1 MSRNRDT
8 RIVEM
13 QFDNVRFEQNASRTL
28 STLDK
33 LKQAMKFEGITDG
46 FKKIEKASGT
56 LTFKTLSDGVQTV
69 SNKFSALNAVA
80 FSVLNNITN
89 QAVNAGRNLVN
100 SLTLEPV
107 TTGFQEY
114 EIKMGSVQVLAA
126 NLGALT
132 EDTANNLKL
141 TASEMQAV
149 EDAIN
154 GVYGSGANRIKALAE
169 AGYDYERIQ
178 QGINKETSKNS
189 STNKE
194 NKASMEEINE
204 TLERMNTFA
213 DKTIYNY
220 AQMTSNLG
228 KFVAAGVDLDRS
240 EKAITGLAALAAMS
254 GATAQDM
261 SRASYQMSQ
270 AMGTGFIKL
279 MDWNSLVNA
288 NMGTKGFQDQIM
300 DVARSHGVAVD
311 EIIKAN
317 GSFRDSLSEGWLT
330 TDIFLETLQRYTDE
344 STELGQTAMK
354 AATEVKSVS
363 MLLDTLKE
371 SVQSGWTQSWE
382 LIIGDYFEAKTILTQ
397 INDEINA
404 ILKPMEDWR
413 NLQLQVWHD
422 ASNGRD
428 EFIEDMSKF
437 FKFIGK
443 VLEPIKDA
451 FVEVFDLDNGD
462 AVLIKLTSRFTQF
475 VNKLEITDETADK
488 LKRTFKGVFSIFK
501 IVGNS
506 IRAVLN
512 VIGKQIG
519 GIDFANSG
527 AFSTMADWGDQLE
540 ELSNTTFSVEN
551 IEKSLYDLGDAIK
564 EFISTLSEQIQNNSI
579 VKFIKNLF
587 GSKEETDEL
596 NGTIDTVSDGV
607 DKTESAFGKLRSIKK
622 VFSSSDGDDSEDGSI
637 VSWLE
642 NFAKSI
648 LEALKEVDIIQ
659 MVQIVGAVSA
669 VVNLL
674 HTIFSSTKKVEKAA
688 DTVKKFPETI
698 KGFFENL
705 GNAIKAK
712 SRYESMA
719 ALAAAIGI
727 TATSIYL
734 LGNMDTGKLLQGVAV
749 ITGVGIALMVMNAIT
764 TKVGKMPEGTKF
776 EKVYYSYVAFASAIG
791 ILVLSLW
798 GLTKIIESTSA
809 ENIAISLLVLT
820 DIMSSLVLVSAA
832 ISKLVTGGDNVV
844 KASAGLLLFSIGIAA
859 IVTSLIGL
867 ELAMKNAN
875 PNAIW
880 GLVSLITSLIGSITG
895 LVAVVGALKPEKMGM
910 LGFGL
915 AEMAT
920 GLSVM
925 INALT
930 MLELAMSKA
939 SANAIWGMVTL
950 VTSLF
955 GSLTGFVAV
964 VGALKP
970 EKLGMIGFGI
980 AEMAGGLS
988 VMIDSL
994 ALLQLSMKGSNANA
1008 IWGMVALV
1016 ATTIGALTGLVAVI
1030 GATKPEKMMSVGAG
1044 IAIMFMGVSSIFKAT
1059 AKIKGMN
1066 VKQIAAAAGIIS
1078 VVGGVVVA
1086 IVALLKNIDKSKF
1099 KAIKGVVTSIGL
1111 VITALMGMIYLLSKV
1126 PTDNLEQAQKAFD
1139 SVAKTMIILVGVA
1152 AAFGVVIAVID
1163 KFASKSTSVVRASS
1177 NMGNRKNYTG
1187 IIRFGVALQTVTMAM
1202 LEFGGGVYLFNE
1214 GIKTMLENIETL
1226 AGTDVSTI
1234 TKGFSNALTGFTA
1247 DENREKLSSF
1257 IFDSLSDGVKRI
1269 PELTED
1275 IIDSIANTL
1284 TVIAGGI
1291 GRIGEAAL
1299 GVAEAAIN
1307 FVSTNAERLGN
1318 DIRELLVSIFKIIET
1333 IFSGTSD
1340 DMTSGT
1346 KNSLADSILGAITA
1360 AIDAVGISL
1369 KNNAETIA
1377 KSAGSLAEGI
1387 WAVLSFSVAG
1397 LIKTLGSEDYQFYW
1411 PDLFFTGL
1419 GGMSEENW
1427 QNFSKRWDID
1437 NMASADIWR
1446 ANWEYAVGKTESFFR
1461 GLDIAG
1467 NGSNLLE
1474 NYMALGQ
1481 VWDNFFSLSSKGIT
1495 FEALEHQSKIF
1506 KNLFEE
1512 DPLYKGLIPGEDA
1525 SAILFKSWKQTMI
1538 TGAKYLWNW
1547 ISGKAI
1553 RDFIARFVK
1562 SYISSQIAEFKEKIA
1577 TYAEKFKK
1585 LGTDIIGLIIAGFKV
1600 LLYNPIGI
1608 IYDGI
1613 RGELG
1618 ENNPVTDWTTKF
1630 QAIGEDI
1637 VSLIAEGFKNFD
1649 IVSAAEN
1656 LAGEIWD
1663 AFNGDKGTDSH
1674 SPSKKFELA
1683 GGYIAAG
1690 VAEGI
1695 KKGAQKPAREAVDMA
1710 EKCKNAFNQNIKKS
1724 MNLSEI
1730 VEDTVSDPVIRPRVD
1745 LSDVNA
1751 GANAVNSM
1759 FGNYSVGLASRTAN
1773 SIDTNM
1779 MEKARQAY
1787 TKSSNNKTLV
1797 DSVNGLREDMRYY
1810 ADAQSKTNIVLDTG
1824 VLVGSTASKMDR
1836 QLGIRAARAKRGN

>member
-178 QGINKETSKNS
+178 QGINKETAKNS

-194 NKASMEEINE
+194 NKASMEEINQ

-317 GSFRDSLSEGWLT
+317 GSFRDSLAEGWLT

-428 EFIEDMSKF
+428 EFIEDMGKF

-519 GIDFANSG
+519 GVDFANSG

-551 IEKSLYDLGDAIK
+551 IEQSLYDLGDAIK
-564 EFISTLSEQIQNNSI
+564 EFISTLSEQIQNSSI

-596 NGTIDTVSDGV
+596 TGTIDTVSDGFTKTKSIV
-607 DKTESAFGKLRSIKK
+607 DQIRDLKK
-622 VFSSSDGDDSEDGSI
+622 SLGSSKEKEGSSDDSS
-637 VSWLE
+637 VSWLNTFTSKLGE
-642 NFAKSI
+642 SLSKI
-648 LEALKEVDIIQ
+648 DVVDTIQTVGAIAAIIQ
-659 MVQIVGAVSA
+659 I
-669 VVNLL
+669 L
-674 HTIFSSTKKVEKAA
+674 HTVFSSTKKVEAA
-688 DTVKKFPETI
+688 AEAIKKFPETI
-698 KGFFENL
+698 VHFFDKL
-705 GNAIKAK
+705 GDALVAK

-719 ALAAAIGI
+719 AIAAAIGI

-734 LGNMDTGKLLQGVAV
+734 LGNMDTGKLWQGIAVVSVVGVA
-749 ITGVGIALMVMNAIT
+749 LLVMNGIT
-764 TKVGKMPEGTKF
+764 THIGKMKEGTKF
-776 EKVYYSYVAFASAIG
+776 EKVYYSYVAFASALG
-791 ILVLSLW
+791 IIVLSLW
-798 GLTKIIESTSA
+798 ALTKIIDSTNA
-809 ENIAISLLVLT
+809 ETLAISLTMLADIIVTLVGVVAVT
-820 DIMSSLVLVSAA
+820 
-832 ISKLVTGGDNVV
+832 SKLVKNGDDVV
-844 KASAGLLLFSIGIAA
+844 KAGAGLLIFSIGIAT

-867 ELAMKNAN
+867 ELVMKNAN
-875 PNAIW
+875 SDAIW
-880 GLVSLITSLIGSITG
+880 GLVGLVAVLVGG
-895 LVAVVGALKPEKMGM
+895 MALLVAVVGAVKPEKMASI
-910 LGFGL
+910 GFGL
-915 AEMAT
+915 AEMSA
-920 GLSVM
+920 GLSVL
-925 INALT
+925 IN
-930 MLELAMSKA
+930 S
-939 SANAIWGMVTL
+939 L
-950 VTSLF
+950 V
-955 GSLTGFVAV
+955 
-964 VGALKP
+964 
-970 EKLGMIGFGI
+970 
-980 AEMAGGLS
+980 
-988 VMIDSL
+988 
-994 ALLQLSMKGSNANA
+994 LLQLSMRGASGDA
-1008 IWGMVALV
+1008 IAGLVLAIVGTISAL
-1016 ATTIGALTGLVAVI
+1016 ALLVAVI
-1030 GATKPEKMMSVGAG
+1030 GALKPEQMLSTGAG
-1044 IAIMFMGVSSIFKAT
+1044 IAVIAIGIGSMFKAV
-1059 AKIKGMN
+1059 AKLKGMDEN
-1066 VKQIAAAAGIIS
+1066 QLMSAIGLIMATGL
-1078 VVGGVVVA
+1078 VVVA
-1086 IVALLKNIDKSKF
+1086 IMEFSK
-1099 KAIKGVVTSIGL
+1099 KLEQGQAKEIKKLITSISAGIVA
-1111 VITALMGMIYLLSKV
+1111 VIAMIYLLTKV
-1126 PTDNLEQAQKAFD
+1126 PQEDLTNALKTFEAV
-1139 SVAKTMIILVGVA
+1139 SKTMIILVSI
-1152 AAFGVVIAVID
+1152 IAVFAIVIKAID
-1163 KFASKSTSVVRASS
+1163 TFSAKSGAIVKAGSQ
-1177 NMGNRKNYTG
+1177 MGSQKIYTG
-1187 IIRFGVALQTVTMAM
+1187 IIKFGIALQTVTMAI
-1202 LEFGGGVYLFNE
+1202 LEFGEGVYLFNE
-1214 GIKTMLENIETL
+1214 GIKTMLENLEKL
-1226 AGTDVSTI
+1226 ATTDISTI
-1234 TKGFSNALTGFTA
+1234 SDGFGNLFKGITS
-1247 DENREKLSSF
+1247 DENRQSLGDF
-1257 IFDSLSDGVKRI
+1257 IIKSLTEAGERI
-1269 PELTED
+1269 PELIGVLTQGFV
-1275 IIDSIANTL
+1275 NTL
-1284 TVIAGGI
+1284 NQISES
-1291 GRIGEAAL
+1291 IGEVGEAWL
-1299 GVAEAAIN
+1299 GVFESATG
-1307 FVSTNAERLGN
+1307 FVSDNAERLGE
-1318 DIRELLVSIFKIIET
+1318 DIRDLLIGMFTVAKTIFGTTAEEESKGVTGSPLVDSIVDALVAMLTAVGTTLSTRAEDISSAAGSLGKGIWDVLSYAVDGAVGTISSDKYQMDMWDQWWDGLTVITGNDAPKTMQKNLEYGLGNMMDAISKSDNIFDAATEIGANWLVTALGNNMGFDVQALFDEWHKKNPSGKMSDFVMHLLTKMIDQTFVGTIAHTIKKIDEAVASFVGELIKKFKDKVDEIKGIGTDIIET
-1333 IFSGTSD
+1333 IVKGF
-1340 DMTSGT
+1340 
-1346 KNSLADSILGAITA
+1346 KLITQNP
-1360 AIDAVGISL
+1360 ID
-1369 KNNAETIA
+1369 TI
-1377 KSAGSLAEGI
+1377 K
-1387 WAVLSFSVAG
+1387 
-1397 LIKTLGSEDYQFYW
+1397 D
-1411 PDLFFTGL
+1411 
-1419 GGMSEENW
+1419 
-1427 QNFSKRWDID
+1427 
-1437 NMASADIWR
+1437 
-1446 ANWEYAVGKTESFFR
+1446 
-1461 GLDIAG
+1461 
-1467 NGSNLLE
+1467 
-1474 NYMALGQ
+1474 
-1481 VWDNFFSLSSKGIT
+1481 
-1495 FEALEHQSKIF
+1495 
-1506 KNLFEE
+1506 
-1512 DPLYKGLIPGEDA
+1512 
-1525 SAILFKSWKQTMI
+1525 MI
-1538 TGAKYLWNW
+1538 TGSWQDKWGEVGGDIYN
-1547 ISGKAI
+1547 IGQKIINAI
-1553 RDFIARFVK
+1553 KNGILNF
-1562 SYISSQIAEFKEKIA
+1562 
-1577 TYAEKFKK
+1577 
-1585 LGTDIIGLIIAGFKV
+1585 
-1600 LLYNPIGI
+1600 NPISI
-1608 IYDGI
+1608 M
-1613 RGELG
+1613 GELAAKLKG
-1618 ENNPVTDWTTKF
+1618 AFEDENN
-1630 QAIGEDI
+1630 I
-1637 VSLIAEGFKNFD
+1637 N
-1649 IVSAAEN
+1649 
-1656 LAGEIWD
+1656 
-1663 AFNGDKGTDSH
+1663 
-1674 SPSKKFELA
+1674 SPSKDYEEIAK
-1683 GGYIAAG
+1683 YIPMG
-1690 VAEGI
+1690 IAEGI
-1695 KKGAQKPAREAVDMA
+1695 KKGAQKPERETVNLA